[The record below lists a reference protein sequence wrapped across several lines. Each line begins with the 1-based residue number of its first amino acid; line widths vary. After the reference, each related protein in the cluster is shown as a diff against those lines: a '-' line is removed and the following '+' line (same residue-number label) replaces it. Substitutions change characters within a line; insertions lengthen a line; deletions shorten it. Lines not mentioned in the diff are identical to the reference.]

1 MPIVRVPTVII
12 IDDSSRVIVPVVHA
26 LLEELRFVRLHRFER
41 GQGLRALVVAIISSG
56 ETNER
61 AQIETVQAEDA

>member
-1 MPIVRVPTVII
+1 M
-12 IDDSSRVIVPVVHA
+12 
-26 LLEELRFVRLHRFER
+26 RLHRFER